1 MTAAYNGGSHIETWP
16 SAKED
21 NMTQQWFFALHCVI
35 YLPLQR
41 HVREMGQHGGQN
53 CVLALSRTL

>member
-41 HVREMGQHGGQN
+41 HGGRWDN
-53 CVLALSRTL
+53 TEDRIVS